1 MYLKFFKIIAILTLI
16 IIFSGNAFAIE
27 NNNSQATNAINN
39 FAFKTADLLS
49 GNSDNDFFFS
59 PFSIITAF
67 GMVYAGSQNE
77 TAIEIQNALN
87 LTPEIHENLGSLAND
102 LTKKSFY
109 SANKVWLNNDLKLL
123 ETYNNILKKY
133 YSSEAA
139 LVDFN
144 SKPNE
149 TKNIIND
156 WVSKNTRN
164 KIRNLIQKI
173 QPGTRMILTNAVYF
187 NAKWRKAF
195 DKNKTQKR
203 PFKRFP
209 DDSSNFEVDMMS
221 KLDNFSYGEVDNSK
235 IIRIP
240 YDIENRSF
248 SFIAVLPPENWD
260 NNFLK
265 NINQEL
271 FSKWLKSLKRHKVDL
286 WLPKFKNEKR
296 YELKYIFQQLG
307 VKIAFTNSAD
317 FRGIAAK
324 QNIIEPLKISEI
336 IHQSFIEVDEEKTEA
351 AAATA
356 IGMMRATSAPRPQLI
371 IKEFHADRPFIY
383 FIIDDDTN
391 TILFMGKQTFK

>member
-1 MYLKFFKIIAILTLI
+1 MYVKFLKIIAILTLI
-16 IIFSGNAFAIE
+16 IIFSDNAFAIE
-27 NNNSQATNAINN
+27 NNNSQATDAINN
-39 FAFKTADLLS
+39 FAFKTADLL
-49 GNSDNDFFFS
+49 NSDEDFFFS
-59 PFSIITAF
+59 PFSIVTAF
-67 GMVYAGSQNE
+67 GMVYAGAKNE

-87 LTPEIHENLGSLAND
+87 LTPEIHENLGSLVND
-102 LTKKSFY
+102 LTGKSFY

-139 LVDFN
+139 LVDFDT
-144 SKPNE
+144 KTNE

-164 KIRNLIQKI
+164 KINNLIQKI
-173 QPGTRMILTNAVYF
+173 QPDTRMILTNAVYF
-187 NAKWRKAF
+187 NAKWRNAF
-195 DKNKTQKR
+195 DKNKTRKR
-203 PFKRFP
+203 PFKKFP
-209 DDSSNFEVDMMS
+209 DDTSNFEVDMMS
-221 KLDNFSYGEVDNSK
+221 KLDNFSYGETDGSK
-235 IIRIP
+235 IIKIP
-240 YDIENRSF
+240 YDTGK

-271 FSKWLKSLKRHKVDL
+271 FSKWLKSLKRQKVDL

-296 YELKYIFQQLG
+296 YNLNGIFKQLG
-307 VKIAFTNSAD
+307 VKIAFSNSAD
-317 FRGIAAK
+317 FSGIATK
-324 QNIIEPLKISEI
+324 QNKIEPLKISEI
-336 IHQSFIEVDEEKTEA
+336 IHQSFIEIDEEKTEA

-356 IGMMRATSAPRPQLI
+356 VTMMRVTSAKLPKII